1 MTNKQTI
8 DGLSRAALEALK
20 SARLFISN
28 GIDLGFIRM
37 PDSETPDP
45 AHNTLPMIDKAIQ
58 ELRAILDKTDTP
70 YVPKGD
76 WSFEYIEGGD
86 IVIRNGKDWTIIKR
100 GDGPIYEQFLY
111 RFCEGQMRLGTHVA
125 RVRLPGRPR
134 ADEDEYGRMT
144 DYEKGLIHGGI
155 ELWDKID
162 ELNKSAQQQGESVAT
177 NREQFEA
184 WVLGREHPTYG
195 WLDRH
200 WLTRGDNPE
209 TYADLYVQGLWVASQ
224 SLYAEQPAPMPSQPQ
239 GEPVAWVSPE
249 SLGGVRWRPKVLDGL
264 ADGAP
269 LYCRPPEQV
278 APLATEAAKAF
289 AKGFNTLESGGGK
302 YRINMQFQSREDA
315 WGAFNV
321 LARLKQL
328 NTCLLYTSPSPRDRG

>member
-58 ELRAILDKTDTP
+58 ELRALLDKPAYPNRLCHDDYSAHP
-70 YVPKGD
+70 YICGCLKGD
-76 WSFEYIEGGD
+76 AEAQ
-86 IVIRNGKDWTIIKR
+86 R
-100 GDGPIYEQFLY
+100 
-111 RFCEGQMRLGTHVA
+111 RF
-125 RVRLPGRPR
+125 
-134 ADEDEYGRMT
+134 DEHHA
-144 DYEKGLIHGGI
+144 KA
-155 ELWDKID
+155 
-162 ELNKSAQQQGESVAT
+162 AQ
-177 NREQFEA
+177 
-184 WVLGREHPTYG
+184 H
-195 WLDRH
+195 
-200 WLTRGDNPE
+200 
-209 TYADLYVQGLWVASQ
+209 
-224 SLYAEQPAPMPSQPQ
+224 Q
-239 GEPVAWVSPE
+239 GEPVAWASPE
-249 SLGGVRWRPKVLDGL
+249 SLGGVRWRPRALDGL

-278 APLATEAAKAF
+278 APLAAEAAKVF

-328 NTCLLYTSPSPRDRG
+328 NTPQ